1 MSNENNTIIAEE
13 RLANLEQEVVDTK
26 QAYDNDTVALKDAE
40 KNIRNSEVNYLKA
53 KLELALAQTYD

>member
-1 MSNENNTIIAEE
+1 MSNENNTIIEEE
-13 RLANLEQEVVDTK
+13 RLEYLEQEVADTK

-40 KNIRNSEVNYLKA
+40 KNIRKSEVKYLKA